1 MRRIFLLI
9 LFNTAVLW
17 GYAQS
22 ANKTDIPLVRLYF
35 HEKIDS
41 TQKLIERFDGK
52 PDGVFAPSD
61 NDDLNSRLNNALT
74 QQVDDLQNDIEASKL
89 TENNDKIKYLRGL
102 NECLERFLNGYR
114 FQTIKTPALFEIVSG
129 YKKCMELEIKK
140 ESIFPVIKTLS
151 YDAGNILVNSVSFAD
166 NEGLEDS
173 KNILV
178 LKVCHDHP
186 EKMLMVLSQ
195 HPDLPYADSLI
206 VVAARKQPDN
216 LYTYAAAYN
225 KLAQRIRSNPDSLV
239 QLISKLS
246 QMREGRLYFP
256 FLDNLIKGK
265 TTFDEIEAALHDDE
279 KYYSLLVKTEID
291 YADEM
296 RRRDTPLA
304 IIAMQGKLA
313 DKAKEV
319 YVNVING
326 LHESPDNI
334 RFKKIQHLSPEE
346 LYYLAVMTEDEIYTS
361 SYVKGVYP
369 RIWEQMKTTK
379 GGDSLLMRVRF
390 DHFKKWIKMAANY
403 NTLDDFLKRM
413 DKGNAQILMKAFVNK
428 LDQTNSLED
437 AVDVADS
444 YASINDKNI
453 HNLILN
459 QVQYNL
465 NQAQKE
471 SNKRAISIYKI
482 LNTLFLSIDS
492 SNHVDVSATLGIP
505 PVYFM
510 PNKLMR
516 NDSGRIIIQQFFYGD
531 KDGNTVFN
539 AFLNRFRDANWR
551 ITSNDKWV
559 TVSSTKG
566 VPVSIYSNRPLDD
579 ETSKDEEAQLALDDY
594 LSDHDLH
601 PSMVIHRGHSYYLPS
616 TLEQLDSSAKLVL
629 LGSCGAYQHLS
640 KVLGTCPTAQI
651 VSSRQ
656 TGSGTINGPM
666 IDIIVEQL
674 RQGKNLDWPVLWKI
688 IGNQVAHKEYFD
700 DYVPPYKNLGAVFI
714 MAYQKQQMN
723 QED

>member
-1 MRRIFLLI
+1 MKKFLL
-9 LFNTAVLW
+9 LVLLCPAFFSVN
-17 GYAQS
+17 AQS
-22 ANKTDIPLVRLYF
+22 SAKTDIPLVRLYF

-41 TQKLIERFDGK
+41 TQKQIERADGISDTLFT
-52 PDGVFAPSD
+52 PATD
-61 NDDLNSRLNNALT
+61 NDDLNNRLTNAIT
-74 QQVDDLQNDIEASKL
+74 AQVDDLQNEIEASKL
-89 TENNDKIKYLRGL
+89 SENNDKIKYLRGL
-102 NECLERFLNGYR
+102 NECLQEFLIDYR
-114 FQTIKTPALFEIVSG
+114 FQRIKSPTLIEVVSG
-129 YKKCMELEIKK
+129 YKKCMELDEKK
-140 ESIFPVIKTLS
+140 ESIVPVIQTLS
-151 YDAGNILVNSVSFAD
+151 YDAADILVNSVSFD
-166 NEGLEDS
+166 GNEGIGIS
-173 KNILV
+173 KNLLV

-186 EKMLMVLSQ
+186 EKMMTVLSQ
-195 HPDLPYADSLI
+195 HPDLPFVDSLI
-206 VVAARKQPDN
+206 VVAAHKQPDN

-225 KLAQRIRSNPDSLV
+225 KLARRIQNNPDSLV

-246 QMREGRLYFP
+246 KMPSGRLYFP

-265 TTFDEIEAALHDDE
+265 TTFDEIESALSDDE
-279 KYYSLLVKTEID
+279 KYYSLLVKTEIN

-296 RRRDTPLA
+296 RHRDTPLA
-304 IIAMQGKLA
+304 IIAMQNKLA
-313 DKAKEV
+313 DKAKTV

-346 LYYLAVMTEDEIYTS
+346 LYYLAVMTEDDIYTS

-369 RIWEQMKTTK
+369 RIWEQMKTPR
-379 GGDSLLMRVRF
+379 GDSLLMMVRF
-390 DHFKKWIKMAANY
+390 DHFKKWIKIAANY

-413 DKGNAQILMKAFVNK
+413 DKGNAEVLMKAFVGK

-444 YASINDKNI
+444 YASIDDKNI
-453 HNLILN
+453 HDLILN

-465 NQAQKE
+465 NQAEQ
-471 SNKRAISIYKI
+471 SGNKRAISIYKI

-510 PNKLMR
+510 PNKYMR
-516 NDSGRIIIQQFFYGD
+516 DTSGRIIIQQFFYGD
-531 KDGNTVFN
+531 EDGVTNFN
-539 AFLNRFRDANWR
+539 AFINSFKNANWR
-551 ITSNDKWV
+551 ITSNDEWV

-566 VPVSIYSNRPLDD
+566 VPISIYSNRPLDD
-579 ETSKDEEAQLALDDY
+579 ETSKDEQAQLALGDY
-594 LSDHDLH
+594 LIDHDLH
-601 PSMVIHRGHSYYLPS
+601 PSMIIHRGHSYYLNS
-616 TLEQLDSSAKLVL
+616 TLEKLDTSGKLVL
-629 LGSCGAYQHLS
+629 LGSCGGYQSLS
-640 KVLGTCPTAQI
+640 KVLSMCPTAQI

-656 TGSGTINGPM
+656 TGSLSINGPM
-666 IDIIVEQL
+666 INIMIEQL
-674 RQGKNLDWPVLWKI
+674 RQGKNLDWPVLWKT
-688 IGNQVAHKEYFD
+688 IGRAVSHKEYFD

>member
-1 MRRIFLLI
+1 MKKFLLSFI
-9 LFNTAVLW
+9 FYPAVLFVN
-17 GYAQS
+17 AQN
-22 ANKTDIPLVRLYF
+22 ANKADIPLVRLYF

-41 TQKLIERFDGK
+41 TQKLIEKFDGT
-52 PDGVFAPSD
+52 PDGAFAPSD
-61 NDDLNSRLNNALT
+61 NADLNNRLNNALT
-74 QQVDDLQNDIEASKL
+74 RQVDDLQNDIEASKL

-102 NECLERFLNGYR
+102 NECLERFLTAYR
-114 FQTIKTPALFEIVSG
+114 FQTIKTPVLLEIVSG

-140 ESIFPVIKTLS
+140 ESIFPVIKNLS

-166 NEGLEDS
+166 NEGLEDA

-186 EKMLMVLSQ
+186 EKMMMVLSQ
-195 HPDLPYADSLI
+195 HPDLPYVDSL
-206 VVAARKQPDN
+206 VVLAARKQPDN

-225 KLAQRIRSNPDSLV
+225 KLAQRIHSNPDSLV

-246 QMREGRLYFP
+246 QMSSGRLYFP
-256 FLDNLIKGK
+256 FLDNLIKGR
-265 TTFDEIEAALHDDE
+265 TTFDEIETALRDDE

-291 YADEM
+291 YADRM
-296 RRRDTPLA
+296 RRRDTPLS
-304 IIAMQGKLA
+304 IQAMQSKLA

-319 YVNVING
+319 YINVING
-326 LHESPDNI
+326 LHESPDNV
-334 RFKKIQHLSPEE
+334 RFKKIQNLSPEE

-361 SYVKGVYP
+361 SYVRGVYP
-369 RIWEQMKTTK
+369 RIWAQMKTPR
-379 GGDSLLMRVRF
+379 GDSLLMLVRF

-444 YASINDKNI
+444 YASIDDQNI

-465 NQAQKE
+465 NQAQQ
-471 SNKRAISIYKI
+471 SGNKRAISIYKI

-492 SNHVDVSATLGIP
+492 SNHIDVSATLGIP

-510 PNKLMR
+510 PNKSMR
-516 NDSGRIIIQQFFYGD
+516 NDSGRIVIQQFFYGD
-531 KDGNTVFN
+531 KDGNNIFN
-539 AFLNRFRDANWR
+539 SFLASFRNANWR

-579 ETSKDEEAQLALDDY
+579 ETSKDEEAQLALGDY
-594 LSDHDLH
+594 LIDHDLH
-601 PSMVIHRGHSYYLPS
+601 PSMVIHRGHSYYLNS
-616 TLEQLDSSAKLVL
+616 TLDKLDTSGKLVL
-629 LGSCGAYQHLS
+629 LGSCGGYQSLS
-640 KVLGTCPTAQI
+640 RVLNNCPVAQVI
-651 VSSRQ
+651 SSRQ

-666 IDIIVEQL
+666 INIIVEQL
-674 RQGKNLDWPVLWKI
+674 RQGKNLDWPVLWKV
-688 IGNQVAHKEYFD
+688 IGNQVSHKEYFD

>member
-1 MRRIFLLI
+1 MLLLTI
-9 LFNTAVLW
+9 NW
-17 GYAQS
+17 H
-22 ANKTDIPLVRLYF
+22 N
-35 HEKIDS
+35 
-41 TQKLIERFDGK
+41 
-52 PDGVFAPSD
+52 VFA
-61 NDDLNSRLNNALT
+61 A
-74 QQVDDLQNDIEASKL
+74 
-89 TENNDKIKYLRGL
+89 
-102 NECLERFLNGYR
+102 
-114 FQTIKTPALFEIVSG
+114 
-129 YKKCMELEIKK
+129 M
-140 ESIFPVIKTLS
+140 
-151 YDAGNILVNSVSFAD
+151 
-166 NEGLEDS
+166 
-173 KNILV
+173 
-178 LKVCHDHP
+178 
-186 EKMLMVLSQ
+186 
-195 HPDLPYADSLI
+195 
-206 VVAARKQPDN
+206 
-216 LYTYAAAYN
+216 
-225 KLAQRIRSNPDSLV
+225 PDSLV

-246 QMREGRLYFP
+246 QMREGRMYFP
-256 FLDNLIKGK
+256 FLDNLTKGK
-265 TTFDEIEAALHDDE
+265 TTFDEVDAALKDDE

-304 IIAMQGKLA
+304 VIAMQSKLA

-369 RIWEQMKTTK
+369 RIWAQMKTTK

-444 YASINDKNI
+444 YASINDKNL
-453 HNLILN
+453 HDLILN

-465 NQAQKE
+465 KQANQTG
-471 SNKRAISIYKI
+471 NKRAESIYKI

-492 SNHVDVSATLGIP
+492 SNHVDVAATLGIP

-510 PNKLMR
+510 PNKSMR

-531 KDGNTVFN
+531 KDGNNIFN
-539 AFLNRFRDANWR
+539 SFLANFRSGNWR
-551 ITSNDKWV
+551 ITSNNQWV

-579 ETSKDEEAQLALDDY
+579 ETSKDEEAQLALGDY
-594 LSDHDLH
+594 LIDHDLH
-601 PSMVIHRGHSYYLPS
+601 PSMVIHRGHSYYLNS
-616 TLEQLDSSAKLVL
+616 TLDKLDTSGKLVL
-629 LGSCGAYQHLS
+629 LGSCGGYQSLS
-640 KVLGTCPTAQI
+640 KVLQNCPVAQVI
-651 VSSRQ
+651 SSRQ

-666 IDIIVEQL
+666 INIIVEQL
-674 RQGKNLDWPVLWKI
+674 RQGKNLNWPALWKV
-688 IGNQVAHKEYFD
+688 IGTQVSHKEYFD

-723 QED
+723 TED